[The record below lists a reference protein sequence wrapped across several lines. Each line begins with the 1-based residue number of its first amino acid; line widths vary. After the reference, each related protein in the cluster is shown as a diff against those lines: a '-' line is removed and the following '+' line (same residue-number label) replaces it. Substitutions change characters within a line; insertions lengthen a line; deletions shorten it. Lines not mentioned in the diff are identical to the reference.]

1 MALAMDLGAEDLGE
15 VPVGFDLTEVL
26 RSLEWA
32 AATDVTSVGE
42 RELAVAVLQLER
54 ARRFLD
60 AASCHALAELDARG
74 TTDRC
79 FGLKTS
85 PWLAHRA
92 KVPTGKAKHRLATAK
107 RLRTSLPRVDEHLT
121 AGRIGFDHAGAFA
134 DVTNDRNAAAVDAM
148 SDQLCRD
155 AAESSF
161 HAWRAE
167 LADLANVFD
176 QDGGHDPSADLAR
189 NKLHL
194 SPSGDLTLFKGE
206 LAGERG
212 LITTEVLNAI
222 ADELFEQFSR
232 DHQACPE
239 LEIPDRATLM
249 ALALEEACRRAIAVD
264 LGSTK
269 APRTEATLVLTPDH
283 LHGPLAW
290 GHPAADGGADHVA
303 TDDATHRPE
312 GIDLPARLH
321 AVDDVVDLRSLR
333 LRRGP
338 LGLVVTDASGSPIS
352 PTARDVLLCDPE
364 LVTVVVDSLG
374 VPLDAGHTIRFAN
387 RAQRRALAHRDGGC
401 TFPGCSAPPSWT
413 DAHHLRRWPF
423 GRTDVANLLSL
434 CRHHH
439 RVAHRRGWSVRLAED
454 GWSMWTSAL
463 GETFWGQRHQRQRA
477 GPLPTAA

>member
-1 MALAMDLGAEDLGE
+1 MAVAADPGADQLGAEQLGTASA
-15 VPVGFDLTEVL
+15 GFDLTEVL
-26 RSLEWA
+26 HALERA
-32 AATDVTSVGE
+32 AAADASAVDE
-42 RELAVAVLQLER
+42 RELAVAVLQLEQ

-92 KVPTGKAKHRLATAK
+92 KMPSGKATHRLATAK
-107 RLRTSLPRVDEHLT
+107 RLRRSLPTVDEHLT
-121 AGRIGFDHAGAFA
+121 AGRIGFDHASAFA
-134 DVTNDRNAAAVDAM
+134 EVTNDRNAAAVHAM

-155 AAESSF
+155 AANSSF

-167 LADLANVFD
+167 VADLANAFD

-194 SPSGDLTLFKGE
+194 SPSDALTVLKGE

-212 LITTEVLNAI
+212 LVTTDVLNAI

-232 DHQACPE
+232 DRQACPE

-249 ALALEEACRRAIAVD
+249 ALALEEACRRAIAID

-269 APRTEATLVLTPDH
+269 APRVEATLVLAPDQ
-283 LHGPLAW
+283 LHPPFAW
-290 GHPAADGGADHVA
+290 GPTAAGHDPAGGPA
-303 TDDATHRPE
+303 
-312 GIDLPARLH
+312 DLPDLPVRLH
-321 AVDDVVDLRSLR
+321 AVDDVVDLRSPR

-338 LGLVVTDASGSPIS
+338 LGLVVTDASGSPIAPS
-352 PTARDVLLCDPE
+352 ARDVLLCDPE
-364 LVTVVVDSLG
+364 LHTLVVDSLG

-401 TFPGCSAPPSWT
+401 AFPGCSSPPSWT
-413 DAHHLRRWPF
+413 DAHHLCRWPL
-423 GRTDVANLLSL
+423 GTTDLRNLLSL

-439 RVAHRRGWSVRLAED
+439 RVAHRRGWSVHLAED
-454 GWSMWTSAL
+454 GWSVWTSAI
-463 GETFWGQRHQRQRA
+463 GETFWGQRQQRQRA
-477 GPLPTAA
+477 GPVPVAA